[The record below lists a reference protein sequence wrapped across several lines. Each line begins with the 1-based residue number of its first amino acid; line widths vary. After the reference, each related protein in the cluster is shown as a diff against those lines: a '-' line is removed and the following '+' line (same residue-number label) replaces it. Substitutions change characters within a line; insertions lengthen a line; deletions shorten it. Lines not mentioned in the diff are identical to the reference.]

1 MDALRR
7 RLSLALPLAA
17 LGRPAAAGPASPM
30 PADPGG
36 PGPWARGRTDLDLP
50 ARDADGGRPLA
61 LALHQPLDAP
71 PGPRPLV
78 LVSHGAG
85 GDRDSHRAQAEHLA
99 SHGFVVACVEH
110 PASGPARLR
119 QGGRLR
125 ANLAAMTS
133 DAEEVLGRPQDL
145 RRVLDHLLAGTLDVP
160 GPASRIDP
168 ARIAALGHSFGA
180 ATVLMLAGAR
190 VALDGLRPPPPGA
203 PGFGPETFE
212 PRLRAVIALSPQPEA
227 PPFFR
232 PGSFASLRCPVLGLS
247 GSRDAGQGDIGPED
261 RRAAFAHWPAAEGRH
276 ALVWIEGAAHLDF
289 ADADPLPA
297 APPAAPR
304 LRLRPETERPPSA
317 PGPFARGRRAVQ
329 PLVRAASLLYL
340 REQLFGEVAAGER
353 LSTAGLAPWQG
364 GTARAVEVQRR

>member
-1 MDALRR
+1 MDTRRR

-17 LGRPAAAGPASPM
+17 LGRPAAAEPAGPM

-36 PGPWARGRTDLDLP
+36 PGPWARGRIDLDLP
-50 ARDADGGRPLA
+50 ADASQGSRPLA

-71 PGPRPLV
+71 PGPRPLL

-125 ANLAAMTS
+125 ANLAAMTR

-145 RRVLDHLLAGTLDVP
+145 RRVLDRLLAGTLEVP
-160 GPASRIDP
+160 GPAPRIDP

-190 VALDGLRPPPPGA
+190 VALDVLQPPQAGA
-203 PGFGPETFE
+203 PGLGPDRFE
-212 PRLRAVIALSPQPEA
+212 PRLRTVIALSPQAEA

-247 GSRDAGQGDIGPED
+247 GSRDASQGEIGPED
-261 RRAAFAHWPAAEGRH
+261 RRAAFDRWPADGSRH
-276 ALVWIEGAAHLDF
+276 GLVWIEGAAHLDF
-289 ADADPLPA
+289 ADDGPLPA
-297 APPAAPR
+297 APRPR
-304 LRLRPETERPPSA
+304 LRREAARAPSA
-317 PGPFARGRRAVQ
+317 PGPLARGREAVQ
-329 PLVRAASLLYL
+329 PLVRAACLLHL
-340 REQLFGEVAAGER
+340 RDRLFDDAQARAR
-353 LSTAGLAPWQG
+353 LGAPGLAPWLG
-364 GTARAVEVQRR
+364 GTARGVEVLWR

>member
-17 LGRPAAAGPASPM
+17 WGRPAAAEAIDPM

-36 PGPWARGRTDLDLP
+36 PGPWAPGRVDLDGLAEP
-50 ARDADGGRPLA
+50 ATGGRPLA
-61 LALHQPLDAP
+61 LALHQPLDAS
-71 PGPRPLV
+71 PGLRPLL

-125 ANLAAMTS
+125 ANLAAMTR
-133 DAEEVLGRPQDL
+133 DAEEVLGRPRDL
-145 RRVLDHLLAGTLDVP
+145 RLVLDRLLAGTLGVP
-160 GPASRIDP
+160 GAAPRIDP
-168 ARIAALGHSFGA
+168 TRIAALGHSFGA

-190 VALDGLRPPPPGA
+190 VALDGLQPPPPGA
-203 PGFGPETFE
+203 PGLGPDAFE
-212 PRLRAVIALSPQPEA
+212 PRLRAVIALSPQAEA

-247 GSRDAGQGDIGPED
+247 GSRDASQGEIGPED
-261 RRAAFAHWPAAEGRH
+261 RRAAFARWPAAGGRH
-276 ALVWIEGAAHLDF
+276 GLVWIEGVAHLDF
-289 ADADPLPA
+289 ADDDALPA
-297 APPAAPR
+297 PPR
-304 LRLRPETERPPSA
+304 RHLRREAGRPPSA
-317 PGPFARGRRAVQ
+317 PGPLARGRDAVQ

-340 REQLFGEVAAGER
+340 REQLFADAEAR
-353 LSTAGLAPWQG
+353 TLLSAPGLAPWLG
-364 GTARAVEVQRR
+364 GTARGVEVQRR